1 MKKQGVAK
9 ILQGSHERFCMKIIV
24 TMIPKNRNENQ
35 ELKVGDLVTKNISV
49 LFIASRVLSQSM
61 EL

>member
-1 MKKQGVAK
+1 
-9 ILQGSHERFCMKIIV
+9 
-24 TMIPKNRNENQ
+24 MIPKNRNENQ